1 MNDKLPD
8 IHELF
13 NIAEDKTWLSYD
25 KVFERTSQTKYDR

>member
-8 IHELF
+8 IYELI